1 MPVASVAAAVVA
13 RRVARPFVAR
23 RPFLDGPAARGFT
36 TLIAPRILPAKVVPA
51 CIPPARIGA
60 TDVIPAP
67 IVAAVAPAVRP
78 GLVEADLPAAAAIAG
93 VAVGLAEV
101 AGITG
106 IAGVAATAR
115 VLPLE
120 FLPAAHLLV
129 AARTRIVAAI
139 IRQSG
144 LIPARRRAP
153 GGGPLL
159 HHALLGT
166 GIAAA
171 RSALRTLHRRPLGAG
186 VIARRGTV
194 GLHGP
199 AGFLGGTRTLRRAS
213 APFFGGL
220 DDLGRGPS

>member
-60 TDVIPAP
+60 AD

-78 GLVEADLPAAAAIAG
+78 GLVEADLPAAAAIGG

-199 AGFLGGTRTLRRAS
+199 AGFLGGTRTLRRAA

>member
-36 TLIAPRILPAKVVPA
+36 TLIAPRILPGRVVPA
-51 CIPPARIGA
+51 CIRPTRIGA
-60 TDVIPAP
+60 AD

-166 GIAAA
+166 GVAAA

-199 AGFLGGTRTLRRAS
+199 AGFLGGTRTLRRAA

>member
-60 TDVIPAP
+60 ADV
-67 IVAAVAPAVRP
+67 VAAVAPSVGP

-101 AGITG
+101 AGIAG

-129 AARTRIVAAI
+129 AARTRIIAAI
-139 IRQSG
+139 IRQAR
-144 LIPARRRAP
+144 LIPARRRAT

-199 AGFLGGTRTLRRAS
+199 AGLLGGTRTLRRAA

>member
-60 TDVIPAP
+60 AD
-67 IVAAVAPAVRP
+67 IVAAVAPAVGP

-129 AARTRIVAAI
+129 AARSRIVAAI

-186 VIARRGTV
+186 VIASRGTV
-194 GLHGP
+194 GLRGP
-199 AGFLGGTRTLRRAS
+199 AGFLGGTRTLSRAA

>member
-1 MPVASVAAAVVA
+1 M
-13 RRVARPFVAR
+13 ARPFVAR

-60 TDVIPAP
+60 AD

-106 IAGVAATAR
+106 IAGAR
-115 VLPLE
+115 PRRGSCRWS
-120 FLPAAHLLV
+120 PPGGGISWWRR
-129 AARTRIVAAI
+129 ARGSSRRV

-144 LIPARRRAP
+144 RHPGAATGA

-166 GIAAA
+166 GSSRRGDWRPAAA
-171 RSALRTLHRRPLGAG
+171 RCSIMRC
-186 VIARRGTV
+186 
-194 GLHGP
+194 
-199 AGFLGGTRTLRRAS
+199 
-213 APFFGGL
+213 
-220 DDLGRGPS
+220 